1 MLLRRY
7 ILKIMTVVMLSV
19 LGAQVARAAVAGDTI
34 VQDSIYYRVLDET
47 TVELVAKSG
56 VCYSMER
63 VVIPAHVNHEDT
75 NRDVVAIGNGAFAD
89 CEQLTSITL
98 PSTLREIGDRAFAGC
113 TRLEGSIVFPDGL
126 CHVGHEAF
134 TECATISR
142 LSLPATLGTIGDDA
156 FAGCTGLDTVF
167 SHVPSPAMIVPWVP
181 AQAVLCVNPEIFTVY
196 SQAFNGK
203 VRALVDVNSDP
214 GNALPCDVNGDGVV
228 SGTDVTTLYN
238 YLLGETSICYADP
251 NSDGIVNGADVTTL
265 YNCILNGDANGA
277 GASGYNFVMIGNLSR
292 VTNRLFLSKGASVG
306 IVAHDNEKNEIVSRG
321 IGVMAGGVPINI
333 VTAINDN
340 TQAVRLSNE
349 RYTTGTTTQITLY
362 CDLPGDT
369 IYYQDV
375 QVDVQRHVVTDTL
388 RVLSIGNSFAL
399 DALSYMPFVMDAVAP
414 QVYLKLGITYIG
426 YGGLDDYV
434 HATENDTTLCRYYW
448 SYGAQPW
455 TCTNKTMQEALD
467 EQEWDVIILQQ
478 NSNLSRDYG
487 TYQPYLNKLMEWLD
501 IHATYD
507 HEYAWLITPSYPE
520 GLFRLPPDTSSVQMF
535 ERIIESV
542 RCVQRDTG
550 IEMLLPCGT
559 AIQNAR
565 TTPLDSLGN
574 HLFSHLHLQ
583 DGIPC
588 LTETYTA
595 AAALLARYGLG
606 DNVWTDTT
614 WVDTTWL
621 RKKNVYETNEPL
633 GMSEEN
639 RALAKRCA
647 QEALANP
654 LQITTIT
661 P

>member
-1 MLLRRY
+1 MKSVAAMLL
-7 ILKIMTVVMLSV
+7 LLMVGSLAMSAAT
-19 LGAQVARAAVAGDTI
+19 LG
-34 VQDSIYYRVLDET
+34 DSIMCDGLCYRVVDSAA
-47 TVELVAKSG
+47 VELVAKSG
-56 VCYSMER
+56 EPYSMER
-63 VVIPAHVNHEDT
+63 VVIPAYVHNEDT
-75 NRDVVAIGNGAFAD
+75 NRDVVAIGNDAFAD

-98 PSTLREIGDRAFAGC
+98 PITLREIGDRAFAGC
-113 TRLEGSIVFPDGL
+113 THLEGSIVLPECL
-126 CHVGHEAF
+126 QHVGHNAF
-134 TECATISR
+134 AECATISR
-142 LSLPATLGTIGDDA
+142 LSLPATLEAIGDDA
-156 FAGCTGLDTVF
+156 FAGCTGLDTIF
-167 SHVPSPAMIVPWVP
+167 SHVPSPAMVVPWAP
-181 AQAVLCVNPEIFTVY
+181 EQAVLCVNPETFMAY

-203 VRALVDVNSDP
+203 VKALVDVDSDP

-238 YLLGETSICYADP
+238 YLLGDTDICYADP

-265 YNCILNGDANGA
+265 YNCFLNGDANAA
-277 GASGYNFVMIGNLSR
+277 GASGYNFVLTGNLSR
-292 VTNRLFLSKGASVG
+292 VTDRLFLSKGTSVS
-306 IVAHDNEKNEIVSRG
+306 IVAHDNEKNETVPHG
-321 IGVMAGGVPINI
+321 IGVMAGGVPVNAA
-333 VTAINDN
+333 TAINDN

-369 IYYQDV
+369 IYYKDV

-399 DALSYMPFVMDAVAP
+399 DAFSYMPFVMDAVAP

-426 YGGLDDYV
+426 YGALDDYV

-467 EQEWDVIILQQ
+467 EQDWDVIVLQQ

-487 TYQPYLNKLMEWLD
+487 TYQPYLNQLIEWLD
-501 IHATYD
+501 GHATYD

-542 RCVQRDTG
+542 RCVQRDMG
-550 IEMLLPCGT
+550 IKMLLPCGT

-588 LTETYTA
+588 LIETYTA

-606 DNVWTDTT
+606 DNMWTDAT
-614 WVDTTWL
+614 WIDAAWL

-633 GMSEEN
+633 GTSEEN